1 VTITDPSAR
10 VALVT
15 GCGKALG
22 IGSATARELAR
33 AGHTV
38 VVSDV
43 EPEGIANDLDT
54 ASDRSASWKGLASL
68 VEEIQSHSGVAS
80 SIVGDV
86 CVETD
91 AQRMVTE
98 VLARYGRLDIL
109 VNNAGAPHGDD
120 RGDIEDVTL
129 AAWERVMA
137 VNVRGV
143 FLMSR
148 AAVGAMRARRWGR
161 IVNIASA
168 IVRHAIPRRTAYTT
182 SKAAVVGFTQSLA
195 LEMERGDVNL
205 SPHNLPLS
213 KIDVRCRNVGNIDL
227 TLPGQ
232 AKFEL
237 SASTD
242 RGEVR
247 NEYGTPV
254 IRVEGDGR
262 SSRLK
267 TSAEGGPSIQVSTA
281 RGTITVRKE

>member
-1 VTITDPSAR
+1 MTR

-33 AGHTV
+33 VGCTV
-38 VVSDV
+38 VVSDI
-43 EPEGIANDLDT
+43 EPEGIANDLDIEP
-54 ASDRSASWKGLASL
+54 DRSASWKGIDSL
-68 VEEIQSHSGVAS
+68 VQEIRSGGGEAS

-86 CVETD
+86 SVEADT
-91 AQRMVTE
+91 QRMVAE

-120 RGDIEDVTL
+120 RGDIERVTL

-148 AAVGAMRARRWGR
+148 AGVGAMRRQRWGR

-168 IVRHAIPRRTAYTT
+168 IVKHTVPQRTAYTT

-195 LEMERGDVNL
+195 LDVAEWGITVNA
-205 SPHNLPLS
+205 
-213 KIDVRCRNVGNIDL
+213 VC
-227 TLPGQ
+227 PG
-232 AKFEL
+232 
-237 SASTD
+237 S
-242 RGEVR
+242 
-247 NEYGTPV
+247 
-254 IRVEGDGR
+254 IR
-262 SSRLK
+262 
-267 TSAEGGPSIQVSTA
+267 TA
-281 RGTITVRKE
+281 RAISSTRKAGWDDIEAGMRERAKGIPAGRHGEAHEVAAAVAFLVSDSSAYLTGTSIFVDGGGLPR

>member
-1 VTITDPSAR
+1 

-33 AGHTV
+33 CGCTV

-43 EPEGIANDLDT
+43 VPEGIANDLD
-54 ASDRSASWKGLASL
+54 AESDRSTSWKGIDSL
-68 VEEIQSHSGVAS
+68 VDEIKSRGGAAS
-80 SIVGDV
+80 SITGDV
-86 CVETD
+86 SVEAD

-98 VLARYGRLDIL
+98 VVARYGRLDIL

-148 AAVGAMRARRWGR
+148 AAVGAMRAQRWGR

-168 IVRHAIPRRTAYTT
+168 IVKHTVPKRTAYTT
-182 SKAAVVGFTQSLA
+182 SKAAVVAFTQSLA
-195 LEMERGDVNL
+195 LDVAEWGITVNA
-205 SPHNLPLS
+205 
-213 KIDVRCRNVGNIDL
+213 VC
-227 TLPGQ
+227 PG
-232 AKFEL
+232 
-237 SASTD
+237 S
-242 RGEVR
+242 
-247 NEYGTPV
+247 
-254 IRVEGDGR
+254 IR
-262 SSRLK
+262 
-267 TSAEGGPSIQVSTA
+267 TA
-281 RGTITVRKE
+281 RAISSTRKAGWDDIEEGLRERAKGIPVGRHGEAHEVAAAVAYLVSDASAYLTGTSLFVDGGGLPR